1 MRVIVLGGAGD
12 MGRRAAQEL
21 AAEPDVEGL
30 GIGDLEGPAAQAA
43 KALASPRVRAVP
55 VDARDREGLVRALEG
70 WDVVASAIGPFY
82 EFEARCAAA
91 AIEARKP
98 YVSICD
104 DFDAA
109 QDVFLLDA
117 RARAHGVTVLSGL
130 GWTPG
135 VTNLLARRAAAS
147 LDRVEEIRVAW
158 ASSAADSKGHA
169 VVLHTLHIFSGL
181 VPSFED
187 GRPVRVAAG
196 SGRERVRFPEPVGEV
211 DVFHVG
217 HPEPVTLP
225 RSFPDVQRVTLKGGL
240 VETFLSDLAIGLARL
255 GLASTPR
262 RRALLRRAIE
272 PLVPVLGRVGRP
284 GSPCSAARV
293 DVVGTQGGR
302 PARVCCGAAAH
313 MPVLTGVPLAL
324 GALMLGRR
332 QISCPGVVA
341 PEACIDPDPFLAEL
355 ARRGI
360 ALFEGE
366 PLDKRLA
373 FGEASAGDGI

>member
-12 MGRRAAQEL
+12 MGRRAVEEL
-21 AAEPDVEGL
+21 AREAAVDAL
-30 GIGDLEGPAAQAA
+30 GVGDLDEAAARAVAQ
-43 KALASPRVRAVP
+43 ALASPKVTPIR
-55 VDARDREGLVRALEG
+55 VDARERAGLVRALEP
-70 WDVVASAIGPFY
+70 WDVVASAVGPFY
-82 EFEARCAAA
+82 EFETRCAAA
-91 AIEARKP
+91 AIEARRP

-109 QDVFLLDA
+109 QDVLLLDGRA
-117 RARAHGVTVLSGL
+117 RARGVTVLSGL

-135 VTNLLARRAAAS
+135 VTNVLARKGAAS

-158 ASSAADSKGHA
+158 ASSAADSQGRA

-187 GRPVRVAAG
+187 GRPVKVAAG

-225 RSFPDVQRVTLKGGL
+225 LSFPDVQRVTLKGGL
-240 VETFLSDLAIGLARL
+240 AEALLSNLAIGLGRL
-255 GLASTPR
+255 GLTSTPR

-272 PLVPVLGRVGRP
+272 PALPLLGRVGRP

-293 DVVGTQGGR
+293 DVLGTKDGR
-302 PARVCCGAAAH
+302 PERLCYGAAAH

-324 GALMLGRR
+324 GALMLGRGEIAR
-332 QISCPGVVA
+332 PGVVA
-341 PEACIDPDPFLAEL
+341 PESCIDPDPFLAEL

-366 PLDKRLA
+366 LLDKPLA
-373 FGEASAGDGI
+373 

>member
-1 MRVIVLGGAGD
+1 
-12 MGRRAAQEL
+12 MGRRAVAEL
-21 AAEPDVEGL
+21 AREPDVERVA
-30 GIGDLEGPAAQAA
+30 IADLDRAAAAAVEREIVGPVGV
-43 KALASPRVRAVP
+43 LH
-55 VDARDREGLVRALEG
+55 VDARDPAALAHALEDF
-70 WDVVASAIGPFY
+70 DVVASALGPFY
-82 EFEARCAAA
+82 AFETRCAGA

-104 DFDAA
+104 DYDAA
-109 QDVFLLDA
+109 QDVMLLDA
-117 RARAHGVTVLSGL
+117 RARARGVTVLSGL

-135 VTNLLARRAAAS
+135 VTNVLARRAAAS

-181 VPSFED
+181 VPSFEE
-187 GRPVRVAAG
+187 GRPVRVDAG

-225 RSFPDVQRVTLKGGL
+225 QNFPDVRRVTLKGGL
-240 VETFLSDLAIGLARL
+240 VEGLLSDLAIGLARI

-262 RRALLRRAIE
+262 RRELLRRAIE
-272 PLVPVLGRVGRP
+272 PLVPLLGRVGRP

-293 DVVGTQGGR
+293 DVLGTREGR
-302 PARVCCGAAAH
+302 PARLCSGAAAP
-313 MPVLTGVPLAL
+313 MAVLTGVPLAL
-324 GALMLGRR
+324 GALMLGRKAIA
-332 QISCPGVVA
+332 QPGVLA

-360 ALFEGE
+360 ALFVGE
-366 PLDKRLA
+366 RLDQPLA
-373 FGEASAGDGI
+373 